1 MIGCARMTD
10 DIRIVDARGL
20 ICPLPVL
27 RARKALTQV
36 APGGRIELRATDPA
50 AAKDVR
56 AFCAETG
63 HALESADEA
72 DGLLTFVIRRAG

>member
-1 MIGCARMTD
+1 MTDD

-36 APGGRIELRATDPA
+36 APGACIELRATDPA
-50 AAKDVR
+50 SARDVR
-56 AFCAETG
+56 AFCDETG
-63 HALESADEA
+63 HALESAAEES
-72 DGLLTFVIRRAG
+72 GLLTFVIRRKG